1 MVKGRTK
8 DMYNILICDD
18 EADIRSALRIY
29 LDGKDYNIVE
39 AENGAQALEIIE
51 KGEIHLLLM
60 DIMMPVMDGITALS
74 KLREANNNIP
84 VILLSAK
91 SRDADKIHGLN
102 EGADDYITKP
112 FNPVEV
118 IARVKSQI
126 RRYTRFGGSDN
137 SAPKKEETGILRN
150 GSLELDDNT
159 KTLTRD
165 GEIISLTPTE
175 MMLLRFFMQNPDK
188 VFSPKEL
195 YRKVWGDDPLG
206 AENTVTVHIRHLREK
221 IEIDPANPEY
231 IKVSWGHGY
240 KMVSIKVP
248 EAI

>member
-1 MVKGRTK
+1 
-8 DMYNILICDD
+8 MYNILICDD
-18 EADIRSALRIY
+18 EADIRSALKIY
-29 LDGKDYNIVE
+29 LAGEDYNIIE

-51 KGEIHLLLM
+51 KDEIHLLLI
-60 DIMMPVMDGITALS
+60 DIMMPVMDGIAALA
-74 KLREANNNIP
+74 KLREENNNIP
-84 VILLSAK
+84 VIILSAK
-91 SRDADKIHGLN
+91 SRDTDKIYGLN

-126 RRYTRFGGSDN
+126 RRYTRFGGSD
-137 SAPKKEETGILRN
+137 SPSKAEKSGILRN

-165 GEIISLTPTE
+165 GEPISLTPTE

-240 KMVSIKVP
+240 KMVSIRVP

>member
-1 MVKGRTK
+1 
-8 DMYNILICDD
+8 MYNILICDD

-29 LDGKDYNIVE
+29 LAGEDYNIIE

-51 KGEIHLLLM
+51 KDEIHLLLM
-60 DIMMPVMDGITALS
+60 DIMMPVMDGIAALA
-74 KLREANNNIP
+74 KLREENNNIP

-126 RRYTRFGGSDN
+126 RRYTRFGGSD
-137 SAPKKEETGILRN
+137 SPSKKSDDGILRN

-159 KTLTRD
+159 KILTRD
-165 GEIISLTPTE
+165 GEPISLTPTE
-175 MMLLRFFMQNPDK
+175 MMILRFFMQNPDK